1 MRIPTIFL
9 CSVACIASTTIVQN
23 VSAQMAPISDYF
35 VRSYI
40 SSGPQINTTAKPD
53 VLFSHAVRMHD
64 ASSFQIA
71 FGRTLLPEGTKLR
84 MTSYFD
90 GATQHLTASALRQWN
105 NKSAWFN
112 GSHVLVELI
121 AEPNSTAAHV
131 TIEGVMMI
139 EQFIDEDRSICGSTD
154 DRALSYEN
162 RDARALPIGCSAW
175 IIDDPNH
182 TLLTAG
188 HCTEGGIGDVA
199 VIEFNVPL
207 SDANGNLQH
216 PGPED
221 QYASDVESLQS
232 NYATI
237 GNDWAYFGCFPNT
250 ETGLTPYQAQN
261 DYYVLSSAAPPVNG
275 QQITI
280 TGFGSTSSPVSPTY
294 NQAQKTHT
302 GPYAQLNGTSIAYQT
317 DTSGGNSGSA
327 VLNESTGEA
336 IGIHTN
342 AGCSSSGGEN
352 WGCAIHNSGLQEALA
367 NPQGVCVPN
376 ILIYSFAN
384 GFPDQVGPNNPFSI
398 PFTVSPGN
406 EDPLSNSVEVV
417 LTVNGDTEFLG
428 NLHQGGNEFEVMLP
442 AFQCGDTIE
451 YYFKAQGNEGT
462 WVHYP
467 YDAPATK
474 LSLAVGDFVDGV
486 ILQESFEDGIPNDWS
501 ASGFW
506 AATES
511 CMPSGDCDGGAAAY
525 FGVTDG
531 CTYEDPNTASG
542 ALQTNQISIAGHD
555 GAIVLSFCSALETED
570 NDSYDLAE
578 LFVNNILI
586 DELDDSSGWQEY
598 EYVLDVSGDSLQIEW
613 RFNSVDNLYNNFRGW
628 HIDGIQIIAQTLE
641 CNDIA
646 TCPADLNDDA
656 TVNVTDL
663 LIVIEQWGEED
674 SPADISG
681 DGVVDVTD
689 LLAIVGAWGAC

>member
-9 CSVACIASTTIVQN
+9 CSVACLASTTIVQN

-64 ASSFQIA
+64 ASSFQIS
-71 FGRTLLPEGTKLR
+71 FGRTSLPEGTKLR

-90 GATQHLTASALRQWN
+90 GATQHLTASGLRQWN

-139 EQFIDEDRSICGSTD
+139 EQFMDEDRSICGSTD

-342 AGCSSSGGEN
+342 GGCSSSGGEN

-442 AFQCGDTIE
+442 A
-451 YYFKAQGNEGT
+451 
-462 WVHYP
+462 
-467 YDAPATK
+467 
-474 LSLAVGDFVDGV
+474 
-486 ILQESFEDGIPNDWS
+486 
-501 ASGFW
+501 
-506 AATES
+506 
-511 CMPSGDCDGGAAAY
+511 
-525 FGVTDG
+525 
-531 CTYEDPNTASG
+531 
-542 ALQTNQISIAGHD
+542 
-555 GAIVLSFCSALETED
+555 
-570 NDSYDLAE
+570 
-578 LFVNNILI
+578 
-586 DELDDSSGWQEY
+586 
-598 EYVLDVSGDSLQIEW
+598 
-613 RFNSVDNLYNNFRGW
+613 
-628 HIDGIQIIAQTLE
+628 
-641 CNDIA
+641 
-646 TCPADLNDDA
+646 
-656 TVNVTDL
+656 
-663 LIVIEQWGEED
+663 
-674 SPADISG
+674 
-681 DGVVDVTD
+681 
-689 LLAIVGAWGAC
+689 

>member
-1 MRIPTIFL
+1 
-9 CSVACIASTTIVQN
+9 
-23 VSAQMAPISDYF
+23 
-35 VRSYI
+35 
-40 SSGPQINTTAKPD
+40 
-53 VLFSHAVRMHD
+53 
-64 ASSFQIA
+64 
-71 FGRTLLPEGTKLR
+71 

-105 NKSAWFN
+105 NKSAGFN

-232 NYATI
+232 HYSTI

-261 DYYVLSSAAPPVNG
+261 DYYVLSSAAPAVNG

-342 AGCSSSGGEN
+342 AGCSSNGAEN
-352 WGCAIHNSGLQEALA
+352 WGS
-367 NPQGVCVPN
+367 
-376 ILIYSFAN
+376 
-384 GFPDQVGPNNPFSI
+384 
-398 PFTVSPGN
+398 
-406 EDPLSNSVEVV
+406 
-417 LTVNGDTEFLG
+417 
-428 NLHQGGNEFEVMLP
+428 
-442 AFQCGDTIE
+442 
-451 YYFKAQGNEGT
+451 
-462 WVHYP
+462 YP
-467 YDAPATK
+467 
-474 LSLAVGDFVDGV
+474 
-486 ILQESFEDGIPNDWS
+486 
-501 ASGFW
+501 
-506 AATES
+506 
-511 CMPSGDCDGGAAAY
+511 
-525 FGVTDG
+525 
-531 CTYEDPNTASG
+531 
-542 ALQTNQISIAGHD
+542 
-555 GAIVLSFCSALETED
+555 
-570 NDSYDLAE
+570 
-578 LFVNNILI
+578 
-586 DELDDSSGWQEY
+586 
-598 EYVLDVSGDSLQIEW
+598 
-613 RFNSVDNLYNNFRGW
+613 
-628 HIDGIQIIAQTLE
+628 
-641 CNDIA
+641 
-646 TCPADLNDDA
+646 
-656 TVNVTDL
+656 
-663 LIVIEQWGEED
+663 
-674 SPADISG
+674 
-681 DGVVDVTD
+681 
-689 LLAIVGAWGAC
+689 